1 MDFMPSVPLI
11 NKAAKGGYA
20 IPSFCVWNAET
31 MKVVLQVASDCKA
44 PVMLMNGPG
53 EFGLLSPAEM
63 AATARAIAA
72 PFDVPAALHLD
83 HGDSVE
89 LVEACLAAN
98 YTSVML
104 DYSTKPFEE
113 NTSALERVVCLAK
126 EKGAT
131 VEGEI
136 GAVGRVDDISGEGGK
151 TSTLTDPHEAHAFVK
166 RTGID
171 MVAVAIGNAHGNYPT
186 RPQLDFELLATLRD
200 MVAIPLV
207 LHGGSGTPAEDLKKA
222 INLGI
227 AKINVA
233 SELVRAVRDTLM
245 NHWGANEMMWA
256 PLAFADAMK
265 AMAPIVEKWIR
276 QTGAAGQA

>member
-1 MDFMPSVPLI
+1 MEFISAADLLRR
-11 NKAAKGGYA
+11 AAKGGYA

-31 MKVVLQVASDCKA
+31 MKVVLQVASDCRS
-44 PVMLMNGPG
+44 PVMLMNGPA
-53 EFGLLSPAEM
+53 EFDLLSPAQM

-83 HGDSVE
+83 HGDSIEQVE
-89 LVEACLAAN
+89 SCLAAN

-104 DYSTKPFEE
+104 DYSTKSFEE
-113 NTSALERVVCLAK
+113 NASALERVVSLAK
-126 EKGAT
+126 VKGAT

-136 GAVGRVDDISGEGGK
+136 GAVGRVDDVTGEGLK
-151 TSTLTDPHEAHAFVK
+151 SSSLTDPDEAKTYVD

-171 MVAVAIGNAHGNYPT
+171 MVAVSIGNAHGNYPT
-186 RPQLDFELLATLRD
+186 RPRLDFDLLARLRD
-200 MVAIPLV
+200 LLAIPIV

-227 AKINVA
+227 AKINIA

-245 NHWGANEMMWA
+245 DHWGANEMMWA

-265 AMAPIVEKWIR
+265 AMAPVVEKWIH
-276 QTGAAGQA
+276 QTGAAGQR